1 MANATRFVLG
11 GFVLVTGLAGLAA
24 AATLHEG
31 AGYYVGLAI
40 FGIAVLI
47 VAALI
52 GTARPGR
59 HPAAM
64 RDEGP
69 LPVHMQTGH
78 GLGAPRP
85 PVAAMPAHGM
95 VLTQAKSP
103 TWSRAAPWLR
113 GAGRVVGAMLALVVA
128 SMSSGVT
135 AIIALLVAAAFVFSV
150 FRHIAHGGQPHRLI
164 PHFAP
169 ATPGARFALGAL
181 FGVVGFVAVISAAS
195 ADGGNGQSVALIVAV
210 AMVLMIFL
218 LIGQSWDR
226 RSHGH

>member
-11 GFVLVTGLAGLAA
+11 GFVTITGLAGLAA

-40 FGIAVLI
+40 FGVAVLI

-69 LPVHMQTGH
+69 LPLHMQTDH
-78 GLGAPRP
+78 GLGAPKP
-85 PVAAMPAHGM
+85 PVVAMPAHG
-95 VLTQAKSP
+95 LALAQASSQTWTQ
-103 TWSRAAPWLR
+103 AAPWLR
-113 GAGRVVGAMLALVVA
+113 GAARVIGAMLAIIVA
-128 SMSSGVT
+128 SMSTGVT
-135 AIIALLVAAAFVFSV
+135 AIIALLVAAGFVFSV
-150 FRHIAHGGQPHRLI
+150 FRHIAHGGRPHRLV

-169 ATPGARFALGAL
+169 ATPGGRFALGTL
-181 FGVVGFVAVISAAS
+181 FGVIGLIAVINAS
-195 ADGGNGQSVALIVAV
+195 GAHGGSGQAVALIVAI